1 MNKLTPSIVLF
12 CLLCLSHLSA
22 SPGALADYYKYTDSN
37 GVVSITNKLE
47 SVPAKYRSTM
57 KVVRETPPKDAG
69 AVRLAEPQPEPAG
82 AAAPEQESA
91 QAPDQEPEGK
101 FAQLSARF
109 PWFKPLVY
117 LAVIV
122 VLFVVVLKVTSL
134 LPSPLLAKAICVAF
148 FLGVSVFLYKA
159 YVAHL
164 VEGTAKIKD
173 NATNMMKKSM
183 VREQQQV
190 DPTAEAAK

>member
-1 MNKLTPSIVLF
+1 MNQITPSIVLF
-12 CLLCLSHLSA
+12 CLLCLSHLVA

-57 KVVRETPPKDAG
+57 KVVREAPQKDAG
-69 AVRLAEPQPEPAG
+69 AARQAEPQPEPAG
-82 AAAPEQESA
+82 AAEPEQESA
-91 QAPDQEPEGK
+91 QAPDQPEGK

-164 VEGTAKIKD
+164 VEGTVKIKD